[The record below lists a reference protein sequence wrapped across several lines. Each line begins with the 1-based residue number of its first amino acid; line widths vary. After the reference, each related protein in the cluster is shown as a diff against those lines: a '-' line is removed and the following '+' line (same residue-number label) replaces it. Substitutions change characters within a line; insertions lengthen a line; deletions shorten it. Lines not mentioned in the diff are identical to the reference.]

1 MSGHSKWSS
10 IKHAKA
16 ITDNRR
22 GKVFTKLAK
31 EIIVVAR
38 QGGGDPDTNF
48 KLRMAIQR
56 GKDVNMPADTI
67 TRAIKKGTGESSE
80 GTQMAEVLYE
90 GYGPGGTAI
99 LLEALTDNRNR
110 TASDVRSTFTKAGGN
125 LAEVGAVAWQFA
137 QRGVLVAETDAETAE
152 DLAMVAIDAGA
163 DDFEADDATLLVYSP
178 IESLEAIRRT
188 LSEHDAVIRSSELSM
203 MPNNTV
209 QLNAKTAKQTLRLL
223 DNLEDLED
231 VQRVYSNGDFPDD
244 VLEEYGNE
252 SP

>member
-22 GKVFTKLAK
+22 GKQFTKLAK

-67 TRAIKKGTGESSE
+67 TRAIKKGTGESTD
-80 GTQMAEVLYE
+80 GAQMAEVLYE

-137 QRGVLVAETDAETAE
+137 QRGVLVAETDAENAE
-152 DLAMVAIDAGA
+152 ELAMVAIDAGA
-163 DDFEADDATLLVYSP
+163 DDFETDDATLLVYSSV
-178 IESLEAIRRT
+178 ESLETIRRT
-188 LSEHDAVIRSSELSM
+188 MAEHDAVIRSSELSM
-203 MPNNTV
+203 MPTNTV
-209 QLNAKTAKQTLRLL
+209 QLNAKAAKQTLRLL
-223 DNLEDLED
+223 DKLEDLDD

-244 VLEEYGNE
+244 VLEEYGNKAG
-252 SP
+252 

>member
-16 ITDNRR
+16 ITDARR
-22 GKVFTKLAK
+22 GKVFTKLVK

-38 QGGGDPDTNF
+38 EGGGDPESNF

-56 GKDVNMPADTI
+56 AKDANMPADNI
-67 TRAIKKGTGESSE
+67 TRAIKKGTGEGADDS
-80 GTQMAEVLYE
+80 QMAEIMYE

-125 LAEVGAVAWQFA
+125 WQFD
-137 QRGVLVAETDAETAE
+137 QRGVVVAETDAESAE
-152 DLAMVAIDAGA
+152 DLAMAAIDAGA
-163 DDFEADDATLLVYSP
+163 DDFEADDSTLLVFSP

-188 LSEHDAVIRSSELSM
+188 LAEHDAVIRSSELSM
-203 MPNNTV
+203 MPKNMV
-209 QLNAKTAKQTLRLL
+209 RLDAKTAKQTLRLL
-223 DNLEDLED
+223 DQLEDLDD
-231 VQRVYSNGDFPDD
+231 VQRVYSNGDFPDE
-244 VLEEYGNE
+244 VLEEYGAE
-252 SP
+252 SS

>member
-38 QGGGDPDTNF
+38 SGGGDPDTNF

-67 TRAIKKGTGESSE
+67 TRAIKKGTGESND
-80 GTQMAEVLYE
+80 GAQMAEVLYE

-125 LAEVGAVAWQFA
+125 LAEVGAVAWQFS
-137 QRGVLVAETDAETAE
+137 QRGVLVAETKPELTE
-152 DLAMVAIDAGA
+152 ELAMAAIDAGA
-163 DDFEADDATLLVYSP
+163 DDFETDDSTLLVYSS
-178 IESLEAIRRT
+178 IESLETIRRT
-188 LSEHDAVIRSSELSM
+188 LTEHDAVIRSSELSM
-203 MPNNTV
+203 MPTNTV

-223 DNLEDLED
+223 DKLEDLDD
-231 VQRVYSNGDFPDD
+231 VQRVYSNGDFPDE
-244 VLEEYGNE
+244 VLEEYGSE

>member
-22 GKVFTKLAK
+22 GKLFTKLAK

-38 QGGGDPDTNF
+38 QGGGDPDSNF

-67 TRAIKKGTGESSE
+67 TRAIKKGTGESTE
-80 GTQMAEVLYE
+80 GAQMAEVLYE

-110 TASDVRSTFTKAGGN
+110 TASDVRSTFSKSGGN

-137 QRGVLVAETDAETAE
+137 QRGVLVAETDADTAE

-178 IESLEAIRRT
+178 VESLETIRRT
-188 LSEHDAVIRSSELSM
+188 LTAHDAVIRSSELSM

-209 QLNAKTAKQTLRLL
+209 ALNAKAAKQTLRLL
-223 DNLEDLED
+223 DKLEDLDD

-244 VLEEYGNE
+244 VLQEYGNE
-252 SP
+252 TG